1 MVSRGT
7 LTNMKERPLVLLVAA
22 VQFVN
27 ILDFMMIMP
36 LGPDFASALGIATS
50 HIGVLGGAYTL
61 AAAVSGI
68 VGARILDRFDRRTAL
83 GLAMLGLIVGT
94 AAGGFSV
101 GLWTLLAARLF
112 AGAFGGP
119 ATAVALAIVGDA
131 VPPARRGKAIGTV
144 MAAFSLASIIGVP
157 SGLEAARYFGWR
169 APFFGVAGLGL
180 VLLLVA
186 LRLMPSMRGHLVT
199 GSKAPPAG
207 PIPFDALTRTTLAN
221 TACTMIGVF
230 AVVPNISAFLQHN
243 LGMPRDQLGP
253 LYFAGGVVSLI
264 ANRAVGGLVDRFGA
278 TPMVAAGTL
287 TFAASIY
294 LGFLDPVSVGHL
306 VWVFCLMM
314 VSGTIRGVPMQTL
327 ATRVPPPSQR
337 ARFMSAQN
345 AVQHLSSA
353 AGAFLASLLLTAD
366 PSGRLHGMTY
376 VGLAAIAI
384 SLVVPVL
391 SGVVERG
398 VRRREAEAVPS

>member
-1 MVSRGT
+1 
-7 LTNMKERPLVLLVAA
+7 MKERTLVLLVAA

-36 LGPDFASALGIATS
+36 LGPDFAAALDIETS

-68 VGARILDRFDRRTAL
+68 VGSRVLDRFDRRTAL
-83 GLAMLGLIVGT
+83 GVAMLGLIVGT
-94 AAGGFSV
+94 AAGGFAV

-131 VPPARRGKAIGTV
+131 VPPDRRGKAIGIV

-157 SGLEAARYFGWR
+157 AGLEVARLFGWR
-169 APFFGVAGLGL
+169 APFFGVAALG
-180 VLLLVA
+180 VLLLFAVVRV
-186 LRLMPSMRGHLVT
+186 LPVMRAHLAT
-199 GSKAPPAG
+199 GSRAPPAG
-207 PIPFDALTRTTLAN
+207 NLPFDHLTRATLAV

-243 LGMPRDQLGP
+243 LGMPREHLGP
-253 LYFAGGVVSLI
+253 LYFAGGVASLI
-264 ANRAVGGLVDRFGA
+264 ANRVVGTLVDRYGA
-278 TPMVAAGTL
+278 TRMVAVGTL
-287 TFAASIY
+287 TFSASIY

-314 VSGTIRGVPMQTL
+314 VSATMRGVPMNTL
-327 ATRVPPPSQR
+327 ATRVPPPWQR

-353 AGAFLASLLLTAD
+353 AGAFLASTLLTAD
-366 PSGRLHGMTY
+366 ETGRLHGMTT
-376 VGLAAIAI
+376 VGIAAIAV
-384 SLVVPVL
+384 SLFAPLL
-391 SGVVERG
+391 SGIVERG
-398 VRRREAEAVPS
+398 VRKREAEAVPP

>member
-1 MVSRGT
+1 
-7 LTNMKERPLVLLVAA
+7 MKERTIVLLVAA

-36 LGPDFASALGIATS
+36 LGPDFAAALGIPTS

-68 VGARILDRFDRRTAL
+68 VGSRILDRFDRRTAL
-83 GLAMLGLIVGT
+83 GLAMIGLIVGT
-94 AAGGFSV
+94 AAGGLSV
-101 GLWTLLAARLF
+101 GLWTLLATRIF

-144 MAAFSLASIIGVP
+144 MAAFSLASILGVP
-157 SGLEAARYFGWR
+157 SGLEAARLFGWR
-169 APFFGVAGLGL
+169 APFFGVAALG
-180 VLLLVA
+180 VLLLFAA
-186 LRLMPSMRGHLVT
+186 LRLMPAMRAHLVT
-199 GSKAPPAG
+199 GSKAPPEG
-207 PIPFDALTRTTLAN
+207 PIPFDRLTRTTLAG

-243 LGMPRDQLGP
+243 LGMPREHLGP
-253 LYFAGGVVSLI
+253 LYFAGGIASLI
-264 ANRAVGGLVDRFGA
+264 ANRVVGTLVDRFGA
-278 TPMVAAGTL
+278 TLMVAIGTL

-294 LGFLDPVSVGHL
+294 LGFLNPVSVAHL

-314 VSGTIRGVPMQTL
+314 VSATMRGVPMNTL

-353 AGAFLASLLLTAD
+353 AGAFLASTLLTAD
-366 PSGRLHGMTY
+366 PSGRLHGMTS
-376 VGLAAIAI
+376 VGIAAIAI
-384 SLVVPVL
+384 SLLVPLL
-391 SGVVERG
+391 SGIVERG
-398 VRRREAEAVPS
+398 VRKREGEAVPS